1 MCIIPPCAPR
11 GSARVYRLQ
20 SEELR
25 AFFYHLWSE
34 QLRGARDQLASS
46 PDDSE
51 AQKKVRKGTR
61 PTMLPNTPEEA
72 QIEIPVLIRLCSSH
86 LFLPSHT
93 CTFCAYFF
101 GVWLWCRCMACAR

>member
-1 MCIIPPCAPR
+1 MC
-11 GSARVYRLQ
+11 RLQ

-34 QLRGARDQLASS
+34 QLRSARDQLASS

-61 PTMLPNTPEEA
+61 PTMLHTPEA
-72 QIEIPVLIRLCSSH
+72 QDLQRNILS
-86 LFLPSHT
+86 T
-93 CTFCAYFF
+93 
-101 GVWLWCRCMACAR
+101 